1 MTDLKDIHIPWL
13 IGEIKKKRD
22 TTLLIHH
29 LRDGRKITPALA
41 LLIADLLEG
50 KIKARPKRKKRETWF
65 FRHSLESLKEMLR
78 DNSGEEFKDNVAAL
92 KMAGYQGVPETK
104 GEIAE
109 AAEMCL
115 CHLHGL
121 TKYQLDELLRPRAAR
136 KKNT

>member
-50 KIKARPKRKKRETWF
+50 KIKARPKQKKLKKWWIKIEF
-65 FRHSLESLKEMLR
+65 DGLKEMLR
-78 DNSGEEFKDNVAAL
+78 GNSGQKWRDIAAVLENV
-92 KMAGYQGVPETK
+92 GYRGDLETK
-104 GEIAE
+104 GEITC